1 MKARKFLE
9 ETRMGEESD
18 ILTADL
24 TSFAAFGGI
33 YFQNGCNEEIAK
45 GNLKK
50 YRDAG

>member
-1 MKARKFLE
+1 
-9 ETRMGEESD
+9 MGGQSD
-18 ILTADL
+18 ILAADL

-50 YRDAG
+50 HRDAG